1 MLFLFFVIIIICIS
15 IEVALIHNV
24 VLISAVDQSDSVK
37 QIYTFFFCILFHFC
51 FFTGY

>member
-24 VLISAVDQSDSVK
+24 VLISAVKHCDSVIHK
-37 QIYTFFFCILFHFC
+37 YTFF
-51 FFTGY
+51 